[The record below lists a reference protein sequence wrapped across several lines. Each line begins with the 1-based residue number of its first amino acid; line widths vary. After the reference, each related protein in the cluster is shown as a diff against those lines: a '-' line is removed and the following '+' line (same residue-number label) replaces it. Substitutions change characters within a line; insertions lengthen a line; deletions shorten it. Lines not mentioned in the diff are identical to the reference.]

1 MVRQA
6 VMRRN
11 VAQRAYAQRGNANVE
26 SLPAP
31 VGGWNARD
39 SLANM
44 DPMDAVTLQNW
55 WPNVSNVELRG
66 GFSKFATGLP
76 GQVQTLMSYSG
87 GNTTEFWCFT
97 DNGSLYNIT
106 AGGAAPAPTLTG
118 LSNGIWE
125 YTNISTAGG
134 HFLVAVN
141 GVDKLLLYDG
151 ATWKAID
158 SGSTPAITG
167 IATTSLCNVILF
179 KHRLWFIEQFTL
191 KAWYLPTNSIAGA
204 AQSFDLSAI
213 ASYGGHLVD
222 LDTWTIDAGYGVD
235 DNLVF
240 VTSVGEVIVYAGTD
254 PASVSTFSL
263 IGVWKLGSPIGTR
276 CMLKWGGDLLILT
289 FDGLLPM
296 AASLQSSRLDPRVAL
311 SDKIQGAIT
320 LATTNYAGSH
330 FAFGWQIIYSAK
342 WNAVMINVPVG
353 VDIQQ
358 QYAMNTITKSWA
370 QFMGWG
376 ANCWEIFEDDPYF
389 GANGYVGKAWD
400 ESMSDN
406 GAAIQTFGLQAF
418 NYFQERGV
426 KKRFIRARPTV
437 FTDGVPTLSI
447 GVATDFQLADTS
459 APLTFLPSTVGLWD
473 VGVWDLA
480 VWGAGVGVNSTWQG
494 VTGIGYC
501 GAMQLKSASMGI
513 QIRWASTDINFEL
526 GGPGM

>member
-1 MVRQA
+1 
-6 VMRRN
+6 MRRSM
-11 VAQRAYAQRGNANVE
+11 AQGRHVSTE

-44 DPMDAVTLQNW
+44 DPMDAVTLQNL

-66 GFSKFATGLP
+66 GYTRYATGLP
-76 GQVQTLMSYSG
+76 GQVQTLLAYSG
-87 GNTTEFWCFT
+87 GNTTELWCFT
-97 DNGSLYNIT
+97 DDGSLYNIT
-106 AGGAAPAPTLTG
+106 GGGAAPAPTLTG

-125 YTNISTAGG
+125 YTNISTSGG

-141 GVDKLLLYDG
+141 GADDLLLYDG
-151 ATWKAID
+151 SAWTSINAI
-158 SGSTPAITG
+158 SSPIAITG
-167 IATTSLCNVILF
+167 VATDLLCNVILF

-191 KAWYLPTNSIAGA
+191 RAWYLPTNSLGGA
-204 AQSFDLSAI
+204 AQMFDLSAI

-240 VTSVGEVIVYAGTD
+240 ITSMGEVIVYAGTD
-254 PASVSTFSL
+254 PASISTFSL

-320 LATTNYAGSH
+320 LATTNFAGSH
-330 FAFGWQIIYSAK
+330 LAFGWQLIYSAK

-353 VDIQQ
+353 VDMQQ

-370 QFMGWG
+370 QFTGWG
-376 ANCWEIFEDDPYF
+376 ANCWEIFNDDPYF
-389 GANGYVGKAWD
+389 GANGYVGRAWD

-406 GAAIQTFGLQAF
+406 GASIQTFSLQAF

-426 KKRFIRARPTV
+426 KKRFIRARPSI
-437 FTDGVPTLSI
+437 FTDGTPAISI
-447 GVATDFQLADTS
+447 GIATDFQTADTT
-459 APLTFLPSTVGLWD
+459 APLTFLPTSAGTWDVALWD
-473 VGVWDLA
+473 VD
-480 VWGAGVGVNSTWQG
+480 VWGQGVVITNTWQG

-501 GAMQLKSASMGI
+501 GGVQLKTASQGTQI
-513 QIRWASTDINFEL
+513 QWASTDVNFEL
-526 GGPGM
+526 GGAGM